1 MTYVFQV
8 SGDVVR
14 RLREQLDAERPVA
27 GQDWADLP
35 APAAAEPV
43 QVEEQEV
50 LVEVPAR
57 VCPATKSVPQHKDKQ
72 DGKGASVSS
81 WISVVY
87 LTHQPGSALVLVD
100 DVTGREFRV
109 AIEPGRLCCWPNAR
123 FSHRVDVDM
132 AVAVESAV
140 AIDSAVAADAVAAQV
155 AALANFR
162 CMLGPMAFSQRPGPG
177 LSGKEILT
185 GVRVGSIEGTSLSE
199 KRALSFIWTQAGGCS
214 CATSAAS
221 SRRSK
226 RSP

>member
-72 DGKGASVSS
+72 DGKGAAISR

-87 LTHQPGSALVLVD
+87 LTRQPGSALVLVD

-109 AIEPGRLCCWPNAR
+109 AIEPGRMCCWPNSR
-123 FSHRVDVDM
+123 FSHRVDVDL
-132 AVAVESAV
+132 AVV
-140 AIDSAVAADAVAAQV
+140 AHAVAAESD
-155 AALANFR
+155 ALASFR
-162 CMLGPMAFSQRPGPG
+162 CMLGPMAF
-177 LSGKEILT
+177 I
-185 GVRVGSIEGTSLSE
+185 I
-199 KRALSFIWTQAGGCS
+199 
-214 CATSAAS
+214 S
-221 SRRSK
+221 SRK
-226 RSP
+226 D

>member
-109 AIEPGRLCCWPNAR
+109 AMTAIGLDYERKRRLAEENTSEIASETPDA
-123 FSHRVDVDM
+123 
-132 AVAVESAV
+132 ESN
-140 AIDSAVAADAVAAQV
+140 I
-155 AALANFR
+155 
-162 CMLGPMAFSQRPGPG
+162 
-177 LSGKEILT
+177 IT
-185 GVRVGSIEGTSLSE
+185 
-199 KRALSFIWTQAGGCS
+199 
-214 CATSAAS
+214 
-221 SRRSK
+221 
-226 RSP
+226 